1 MKQKL
6 LEQSVFTSVFHL
18 SNKLQAEGD
27 KLSNELTLKQ
37 WFLLLLLYKGHI
49 KNPTVNDLALEMGV
63 TRQSMKKMVDI
74 LEKNGYLSVEKS
86 SSDSRAL
93 CISPTTKAYDFF
105 QKNKLLGKMLLNKVF
120 SGITQDEL
128 TTVLWVLQKM
138 QTNLQAA
145 GEADE

>member
-1 MKQKL
+1 MKQII
-6 LEQSVFTSVFHL
+6 LEQGVFTSIFYL

-37 WFLLLLLYKGHI
+37 WFLLLLLYKGNLN
-49 KNPTVNDLALEMGV
+49 NPTVNNLALEMGV
-63 TRQSMKKMVDI
+63 TRQSMKKMVAI

-93 CISPTTKAYDFF
+93 CISPTYKAYDFF
-105 QKNKLLGKMLLNKVF
+105 QTNMLLGKKLLDKVF
-120 SGITQDEL
+120 AGITQDEL
-128 TTVLWVLQKM
+128 ANALQLLQKM
-138 QTNLQAA
+138 QANLRTA